1 MGDLVKPPPPGRGFF
16 SACAI
21 PVNIFIAFEFSFSI
35 INVHVSTAFF
45 TLHGFVLSP
54 RPADR
59 AAFESTLSNC
69 VFVLTSYPHGDT
81 LHIGVCELVC
91 FNPFCNVL

>member
-1 MGDLVKPPPPGRGFF
+1 MFRKFIITVICCLSIFALSAVPSYAAGFGGGQRGGGFGSGGF
-16 SACAI
+16 SGNTI
-21 PVNIFIAFEFSFSI
+21 
-35 INVHVSTAFF
+35 
-45 TLHGFVLSP
+45 
-54 RPADR
+54 
-59 AAFESTLSNC
+59 ESTLSNC

>member
-1 MGDLVKPPPPGRGFF
+1 MLG
-16 SACAI
+16 AI
-21 PVNIFIAFEFSFSI
+21 LTSNTNAQQAKTDIA
-35 INVHVSTAFF
+35 N
-45 TLHGFVLSP
+45 
-54 RPADR
+54 
-59 AAFESTLSNC
+59 ESTLSNC